1 MERIKNFM
9 NDTFTF
15 SGREVALGLA
25 CCALAG
31 VVLGMLMVPP
41 KDISIG
47 CNNNIVGGDVDDEKE
62 DAEEATEEADGE

>member
-1 MERIKNFM
+1 MERFKNFM
-9 NDTFTF
+9 NENFTF

-47 CNNNIVGGDVDDEKE
+47 CNNNIVGGDADDEQE
-62 DAEEATEEADGE
+62 EAEEAAEEE

>member
-1 MERIKNFM
+1 MERFKNFM
-9 NDTFTF
+9 NETFTF

-47 CNNNIVGGDVDDEKE
+47 CNNNIVGGDADDEKE
-62 DAEEATEEADGE
+62 EAEEAAEEE

>member
-1 MERIKNFM
+1 MERFKNFM
-9 NDTFTF
+9 NETFTF

-47 CNNNIVGGDVDDEKE
+47 CNNNIVGGDADEKE
-62 DAEEATEEADGE
+62 ETAEEADGE

>member
-1 MERIKNFM
+1 MERFKNFM
-9 NDTFTF
+9 NEKFTF

-47 CNNNIVGGDVDDEKE
+47 CNNNIVGGDADDEQE
-62 DAEEATEEADGE
+62 EAEETAEEE

>member
-1 MERIKNFM
+1 MERFKNFM
-9 NDTFTF
+9 NETFTF

-47 CNNNIVGGDVDDEKE
+47 CNNNIVGGDADE
-62 DAEEATEEADGE
+62 

>member
-1 MERIKNFM
+1 MERFKNFM
-9 NDTFTF
+9 NETFTF

-47 CNNNIVGGDVDDEKE
+47 CNNNIVGGDVDDEQE
-62 DAEEATEEADGE
+62 EAEEAAEEE

>member
-1 MERIKNFM
+1 MERFKNFM
-9 NDTFTF
+9 NETFTF

-47 CNNNIVGGDVDDEKE
+47 CNNNIVGGDADDEQE
-62 DAEEATEEADGE
+62 EAEEAAEEE

>member
-1 MERIKNFM
+1 MERIKKFM
-9 NDTFTF
+9 NETFTF
-15 SGREVALGLA
+15 SGRDVALGLA

-47 CNNNIVGGDVDDEKE
+47 CNNNIVAGNDDDEKE
-62 DAEEATEEADGE
+62 EAEEAAEEE

>member
-1 MERIKNFM
+1 MERFKNFM
-9 NDTFTF
+9 NENFTL

-47 CNNNIVGGDVDDEKE
+47 CNNNIVGGDADDEQE
-62 DAEEATEEADGE
+62 EAEEAAEEE

>member
-1 MERIKNFM
+1 MERFTNFM
-9 NDTFTF
+9 NETFTF

-47 CNNNIVGGDVDDEKE
+47 CNNNIVGGDADDEQE
-62 DAEEATEEADGE
+62 EAEEAAEEE

>member
-1 MERIKNFM
+1 MERIKKFM
-9 NDTFTF
+9 NETFTF
-15 SGREVALGLA
+15 NGREVALGLA

-47 CNNNIVGGDVDDEKE
+47 
-62 DAEEATEEADGE
+62 

>member
-1 MERIKNFM
+1 MMERIKNFM

-47 CNNNIVGGDVDDEKE
+47 CNNNIVGGDADDEQE
-62 DAEEATEEADGE
+62 EAEEAAEEE

>member
-1 MERIKNFM
+1 MERFKNFM
-9 NDTFTF
+9 NETFTF

-47 CNNNIVGGDVDDEKE
+47 CNNNIVAGNDDDEKE
-62 DAEEATEEADGE
+62 EAEEADGE

>member
-1 MERIKNFM
+1 MERFKNFM
-9 NDTFTF
+9 NETFTF

-47 CNNNIVGGDVDDEKE
+47 CNNNIVGGDADDEQ
-62 DAEEATEEADGE
+62 EETEEAAEEE

>member
-1 MERIKNFM
+1 MERLKNFM
-9 NDTFTF
+9 NETFTF

-47 CNNNIVGGDVDDEKE
+47 CNNNIVGGDADEKE
-62 DAEEATEEADGE
+62 EAAEEADGE

>member
-1 MERIKNFM
+1 MERFKNFM
-9 NDTFTF
+9 NETFTF

-47 CNNNIVGGDVDDEKE
+47 CNNNIVGGDADEKE
-62 DAEEATEEADGE
+62 EAEEAEEE